1 MADITD
7 PKANQNAE
15 EDEQKQP
22 GLDTEQQE
30 QEEKLSQQQEQ
41 EQQEE
46 SEEQS
51 EEEAEERPVSRREQ
65 LRIQQLLAKLKEEK
79 DEDEQPTQRRTRT
92 EEDPTEQPEQP
103 DKRRNNWDEFGQR
116 MYNEGLQRAQ
126 AIQFHTRL
134 EIDAPRIEAK
144 FPQLDKDSE
153 EFNPVLA
160 DALNKGYLTMVGYN
174 PKTDTVKNSDIRY
187 ADYIEAQFELAS
199 EIASTR
205 VAEETKSVRR
215 QAAQTG
221 LRPDGSEPVKRLNLN
236 KPASQMTDEE
246 LKAKIKQLNPNAQF
260 ESPSRI

>member
-7 PKANQNAE
+7 PKATNVTE

-22 GLDTEQQE
+22 ELSTEQQE
-30 QEEKLSQQQEQ
+30 QEEEKLQQEGK
-41 EQQEE
+41 QQEE

-51 EEEAEERPVSRREQ
+51 DDEPEERPASRREK
-65 LRIQQLLAKLKEEK
+65 LRIQQLLAKLKDERV
-79 DEDEQPTQRRTRT
+79 EDEPPAQSSRRTPP
-92 EEDPTEQPEQP
+92 EDDPTEQP

-134 EIDAPRIEAK
+134 EIDAPRIEGRY
-144 FPQLDKDSE
+144 PQLDKNSE

-221 LRPDGSEPVKRLNLN
+221 LRPDGSEPAKRLNLN

-246 LKAKIKQLNPNAQF
+246 LKAKIRQLNPNAQF
-260 ESPSRI
+260 ERPSRI